1 MRYIDFIIKNFQAK
15 AFIQDLKN
23 EIGEGWCEDAVL
35 RNFIDYNDLEY
46 QLNYLKLFKG
56 DISKKINEYEK
67 IYNSNAK
74 KILLDFFKKNNP
86 INKKTIDKNFVKK
99 SIFNLSGLEF
109 DFSVKENQIFDT
121 TYEIKG
127 AIKQLVAEGILF
139 QRINISRTVLFISKD
154 FIFIK

>member
-1 MRYIDFIIKNFQAK
+1 M
-15 AFIQDLKN
+15 
-23 EIGEGWCEDAVL
+23 
-35 RNFIDYNDLEY
+35 
-46 QLNYLKLFKG
+46 KLFKG

-99 SIFNLSGLEF
+99 SIFNLSGFEF

-121 TYEIKG
+121 TYEIK
-127 AIKQLVAEGILF
+127 
-139 QRINISRTVLFISKD
+139 VLSNS
-154 FIFIK
+154 